1 MPQTDPLF
9 HLVNCNSSNIVWYI
23 DGQLRKV
30 EWTHVEASSFCFSG
44 TRFFSLRYHW
54 SRSKSEMTPP
64 TFQIQSLFSHTVLIR
79 HHTSASIRRATP
91 DVGGD
96 IVSQNRG
103 HRCSKSGRRWLIRV
117 SPTRIIAGVLL
128 APAFWLYRKILNC
141 YWKINKKNFRH
152 WLHIHTPDFRNYQY
166 CYDFFSTYLTWSM
179 DLDMSMPESDCQ
191 SGVASTTKMSNWNL
205 A

>member
-1 MPQTDPLF
+1 MSKRVHSDFLA
-9 HLVNCNSSNIVWYI
+9 LV
-23 DGQLRKV
+23 
-30 EWTHVEASSFCFSG
+30 
-44 TRFFSLRYHW
+44 FFSLRYHW

-64 TFQIQSLFSHTVLIR
+64 TFQIQSLFSHTVLMR

-141 YWKINKKNFRH
+141 YWKINKKTSGIDFTFIPRILGIINIAMIFFPPTLPGL
-152 WLHIHTPDFRNYQY
+152 WILICPCQKVIASLGLHPRLKCPIEISRSELSEAGKQY
-166 CYDFFSTYLTWSM
+166 TWRKKLFCIPVLIIKTRYI
-179 DLDMSMPESDCQ
+179 D
-191 SGVASTTKMSNWNL
+191 
-205 A
+205 